1 MSEKCHHD
9 RDLAAVAILTA
20 YYAIHH
26 GLALTPEDRAAIACG
41 DEVPSAATWA
51 SAVRLLGEASE
62 TSQPTHVRLRGLTH
76 ALRWL
81 GLASEDEFVERYG
94 VSAAQALSHD
104 IGRSLRVARHIE
116 DASYV
121 VLDQV
126 SAAVTNV
133 WVVRAHWLLSLGPAA
148 GAAAVEA
155 LEAAAQHC
163 PPGDCWR
170 ERIAAALR
178 HARSVAGSGGVATA
192 VATAAEEPAG
202 AVLMHPNL
210 VAPVVVARYLAT
222 LWCRSRPES
231 ERNLWRLNAEAEAD
245 QHEPHGPALWDAV
258 ERTKS
263 GPAFELPV
271 LLNSFRAWSP
281 QVPGIPSGRA
291 LLGLGAASNRALAGV
306 LRGCITETR
315 EAGLWADLV
324 TGTDAVWSR
333 RPVLEEISAS
343 ARQVALSALVGRR
356 AALQAGWA
364 PVEGERPD
372 PWIER
377 HEGAQRRD
385 TLERVTLIDRI
396 WDVAMDAAAWDPS
409 LEMGVAVDRAADLY
423 ARGRDGDEWEQLVRA
438 ARIGNDLGSKG
449 TRGYPWAAPLV
460 HSFALYSWQFGDTEE
475 ASEAYRQL
483 SETDDS
489 TARKMLGRIEAL
501 KEHAQRAAAL
511 EAAWER
517 DPGGA
522 VEIAVDLLLSHNAAG
537 HSRRARMLAIE
548 IVLQNPKE
556 PLLWFASA
564 WLLVADGRYRSAVDP
579 LRAAYGCG
587 YARPEGANLVRR
599 LVAGLGERP
608 LAVEG
613 VSELLDVSG
622 ALS

>member
-9 RDLAAVAILTA
+9 RDSAAVSILTA

-26 GLALTPEDRAAIACG
+26 GLALTPEDRAAIAC
-41 DEVPSAATWA
+41 DEEVPSPATWS

-62 TSQPTHVRLRGLTH
+62 TSQPTCIYLRGLTH

-81 GLASEDEFVERYG
+81 GLACEEAFVERYG

-104 IGRSLRVARHIE
+104 IGRSLRVARHVE

-133 WVVRAHWLLSLGPAA
+133 WVARAHWLLTLGPAA

-178 HARSVAGSGGVATA
+178 HAQSVATAGGGATA
-192 VATAAEEPAG
+192 VATAAEESAG
-202 AVLMHPNL
+202 AVLVHPNL
-210 VAPVVVARYLAT
+210 VAAVVAARYLAM

-231 ERNLWRLNAEAEAD
+231 ERALWRLNAEADAD
-245 QHEPHGPALWDAV
+245 EHQPHGPALWDAV
-258 ERTKS
+258 ERTES
-263 GPAFELPV
+263 GSAFELPV
-271 LLNSFRAWSP
+271 LLDTFRAWSP
-281 QVPGIPSGRA
+281 QVPGIPGGRA
-291 LLGLGAASNRALAGV
+291 LLGVGAASQRALAGV
-306 LRGCITETR
+306 LGGCITETC
-315 EAGLWADLV
+315 EAGLWGDLI
-324 TGTDAVWSR
+324 TATDAIWGR
-333 RPVLEEISAS
+333 RPVLEQISAS
-343 ARQVALSALVGRR
+343 ARQVALSGLVGRR
-356 AALQAGWA
+356 AAVQASWC

-372 PWIER
+372 IWFER
-377 HEGAQRRD
+377 HEAAQRPD

-423 ARGRDGDEWEQLVRA
+423 ARGRDGDEWEQLARA
-438 ARIGNDLGSKG
+438 ARIGNHLGGKG

-460 HSFALYSWQFGDTEE
+460 HEFARYSWEFGDVAE

-483 SETDDS
+483 SVADDS
-489 TARKMLGRIEAL
+489 TAREMLRRIEAL

-522 VEIAVDLLLSHNAAG
+522 VDIAVDLLLSHNAAG

-548 IVLQNPKE
+548 ILLQHPKE

-622 ALS
+622 ARS